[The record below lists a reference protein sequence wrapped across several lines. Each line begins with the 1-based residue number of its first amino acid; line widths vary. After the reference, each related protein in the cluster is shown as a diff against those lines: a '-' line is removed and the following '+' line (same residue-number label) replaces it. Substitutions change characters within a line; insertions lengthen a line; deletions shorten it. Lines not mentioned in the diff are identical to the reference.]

1 MTEMVYTAC
10 SYYGGEFK
18 HKEPIYILNKLTL
31 PIVSLNFKFWATNLF
46 IVLLARTVGLV
57 AGLVKKT
64 NKLRK
69 PELLNKLSCL

>member
-31 PIVSLNFKFWATNLF
+31 PIVSLNFKFWATILF

-57 AGLVKKT
+57 AGLVQKNKQTKKT
-64 NKLRK
+64 RNF
-69 PELLNKLSCL
+69 E